1 MSGTPT
7 ILPLIVDSKK
17 NVVNPAD
24 PATRTHA
31 SIATTKG
38 STFHTSSQK
47 SAWIIESGATDHMT
61 LDPSQ
66 LISRKSS
73 TLSSVSNAN
82 GTPSPMVGEG
92 SLSLSTSLHLDSDIL
107 TRQTIGYGT
116 QQGKLYYLDWAPD
129 NEDKVVQAF
138 RTSGTCS
145 KGERDKI
152 WLWHKCLGDASFG
165 YLKKLFPSLFS
176 SLDVSNF

>member
-82 GTPSPMVGEG
+82 GTPSPM
-92 SLSLSTSLHLDSDIL
+92 DIL

-176 SLDVSNF
+176 SVDVSNF